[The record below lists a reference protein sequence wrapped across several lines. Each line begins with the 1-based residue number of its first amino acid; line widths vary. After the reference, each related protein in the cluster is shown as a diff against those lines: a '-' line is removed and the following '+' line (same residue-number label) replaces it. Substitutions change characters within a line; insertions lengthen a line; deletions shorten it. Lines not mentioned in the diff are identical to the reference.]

1 MPLLSEEN
9 RRKRNLVILAGFV
22 LLVGTANLLDVGV
35 YAPELPLASN
45 IAVFALLNLNL
56 IVLLLLVVL
65 LLRNLVKLWFER
77 REKVIGAKFKAKLV
91 LAFLSL
97 SLIPSTLIFLI
108 ASNFINKSIEGWF
121 KPQVERP
128 LDQALAV
135 AQTYYG
141 NLERTAL
148 RHAQQ
153 IGRVVDREGLLADNR
168 REALAAYMVEQQ
180 DRLGLSA
187 ITVFGA
193 QGQELVHVK
202 DPILG
207 DLATREVNETQL
219 RQGAAGQELTTVR
232 ELSSGDLVEA
242 VVPIWATRGG
252 ERSVVGVVVVGTHVT
267 ERLEARVRA
276 ISQAFREY
284 KQLKLLKTPIKG
296 IYILLFLLMTL
307 IVVFSFTWFALYL
320 ARGITGPIEQ
330 LAEGTREIAAGNL
343 AYKVEARGD
352 DEIGVLVSSFNRMTD
367 DLGKSKRQLEE
378 AYLDLSDKH
387 TELEDR
393 RVYIET
399 VLEAITTGVVSFDP
413 LGRLTTINRAGAR
426 MLGVN
431 EATAPGR
438 LLEEVF
444 AGPGLRPVV
453 AQVLRMRRPNATS
466 TELAVQLRRGGAT
479 LSLVASA
486 TALRGPDGE
495 YAGTVVVLDDLTEL
509 LKAQR
514 VAAWREVAQR
524 IAHEIKNPLTP
535 IQLSAQRLRRRL
547 ARTPGEERL
556 VAEATETIIH
566 EVDGLKRLVDEF
578 SRFARMPVLAP
589 RPTDVRQLVDSV
601 ASLYR
606 ESHPALSITT
616 HHPEDLPLLEV
627 DPDHIK
633 RAVLNLVDNA
643 VEAVGGTGDVRVE
656 TMHVAETGHARIIVA
671 DNGPGISPDD
681 KEKLFLPYFST
692 KVAGMGLGLPI
703 MHEIVSEHGGTIW
716 IEDND
721 PTQPRCAPTK
731 TDSCAGLT
739 VDAREWRRDAV
750 PRKLRLHAH
759 RNRFARA
766 SARVPGAPL
775 QA

>member
-9 RRKRNLVILAGFV
+9 RRKRNLLTILGFL
-22 LLVGTANLLDVGV
+22 LLVGVANVVDIGV
-35 YAPELPLASN
+35 YAPDLPIASN
-45 IAVFALLNLNL
+45 ITIFALLNLNL

-77 REKVIGAKFKAKLV
+77 RQNVIGAKFKAKLV
-91 LAFLSL
+91 LSFLAL
-97 SLIPSTLIFLI
+97 ALAPAILIFVI

-135 AQTYYG
+135 AQTYYS

-148 RHAQQ
+148 RHGRYL
-153 IGRVVDREGLLADNR
+153 GRVIDRDGLLAANR
-168 REALAAYMVEQQ
+168 RESLSAFLVEQQ
-180 DRLGLSA
+180 ERLGISA
-187 ITVFGA
+187 VTVFGA
-193 QGQELVHVK
+193 QGQELMHVR
-202 DPILG
+202 DPLLA
-207 DLATREVNETQL
+207 DLPTQDVNENQL
-219 RQGAAGQELTTVR
+219 KRGLAGQEVTTVR
-232 ELSSGDLVEA
+232 EVAAGDVIEA
-242 VVPIWATRGG
+242 AMPVWSASTGA
-252 ERSVVGVVVVGTHVT
+252 EQQVVGAIVVAMHVPD
-267 ERLEARVRA
+267 RLEARVRG
-276 ISQAFREY
+276 ISQAFQEY

-307 IVVFSFTWFALYL
+307 IVVFSFTWFGLYL
-320 ARGITGPIEQ
+320 ARGITGPIAE
-330 LAEGTREIAAGNL
+330 LAEATREIAAGNL
-343 AYKVEARGD
+343 AYKVRTRAD
-352 DEIGVLVSSFNRMTD
+352 DEIGVLVESFNRMTD
-367 DLGKSKRQLEE
+367 DLGESKKRLEE

-393 RVYIET
+393 RRYTET

-413 LGRLTTINRAGAR
+413 LGRLTTINRAAAR
-426 MLGVN
+426 MFGLAQAGAV
-431 EATAPGR
+431 GK

-444 AGPGLRPVV
+444 VGPAFREVV
-453 AQVLRMRRPNATS
+453 ALVQRAPRAKGAAIEQ
-466 TELAVQLRRGGAT
+466 ELQLRLGGAT
-479 LSLVASA
+479 LSLLASA

-495 YAGTVVVLDDLTEL
+495 YTGAVVVFDDLTEL

-547 ARTPGEERL
+547 RGSSGEEQQL
-556 VAEATETIIH
+556 VAECTETIIQ

-589 RPTDVRQLVDSV
+589 RPTDVRPLVDAV
-601 ASLYR
+601 VTLYR
-606 ESHPALSITT
+606 ESHPGVPLATR
-616 HHPEDLPLLEV
+616 HVGDLPLLEV

-643 VEAVGGTGDVRVE
+643 VQAVGTVGEVMVE
-656 TMHVAETGHARIIVA
+656 TVYLPETGHARIIVS
-671 DNGPGISPDD
+671 DTGPGISAED

-703 MHEIVSEHGGTIW
+703 VHEIVTEHGGTVRV
-716 IEDND
+716 EDNE
-721 PTQPRCAPTK
+721 PRGSRFIVEVPVSRTA
-731 TDSCAGLT
+731 A
-739 VDAREWRRDAV
+739 AV
-750 PRKLRLHAH
+750 EA
-759 RNRFARA
+759 
-766 SARVPGAPL
+766 
-775 QA
+775 